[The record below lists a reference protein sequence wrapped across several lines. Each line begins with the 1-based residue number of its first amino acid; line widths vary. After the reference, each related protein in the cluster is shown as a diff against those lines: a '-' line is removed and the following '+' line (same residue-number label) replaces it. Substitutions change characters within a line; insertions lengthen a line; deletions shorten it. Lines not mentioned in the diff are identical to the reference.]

1 MATAPAYKFLP
12 PTLADRLRGLGVSV
26 RKPVEGGLQGLH
38 RSPHHGSSVEFADY
52 REYTRGDP
60 PNLIDWAVYARTDRH
75 VIRRYQEET
84 NLRAY
89 LLLDTSESMGF
100 RDLGRHTKME
110 YACFLAAGL
119 MYVLI
124 SQSDAAGLTLFNETG
139 AKSFPPTGSLDGLR
153 PMLLALEEIKPSG
166 QTRIDQALHQLAER
180 IQRRS
185 LVILISDLLQN
196 PAEIIHGLQHL
207 HHNKHELLVL
217 QPLDA
222 AELSLNFSGL
232 AELRDVET
240 GTRLPIHA
248 DEIREAYAREV
259 QKFLDEIR
267 RGCSSCLADYH
278 LFDTRT
284 PVEEALHAKFGSAP

>member
-1 MATAPAYKFLP
+1 MQSAAYKFLP
-12 PTLADRLRGLGVSV
+12 PELADRLRGLGLAV
-26 RKPVEGGLQGLH
+26 RKPVEGALQGLH

-60 PNLIDWAVYARTDRH
+60 PSLIDWAVYARTDRY

-89 LLLDTSESMGF
+89 LLLDTSESMAF
-100 RDLGRHTKME
+100 RDQGLHTKMD

-119 MYVLI
+119 MYVLV
-124 SQSDAAGLTLFNETG
+124 SQSDAVGLTLFNDTIG
-139 AKSFPPTGSLDGLR
+139 QSFQPTGSLEGLR

-166 QTRIDQALHQLAER
+166 RSNIDQALHRLAEQ

-196 PAEIIHGLQHL
+196 PAQIVRGLQHL
-207 HHNKHELLVL
+207 HHNKHEVLVV

-222 AELSLNFSGL
+222 AEVSLNFGGL
-232 AELRDVET
+232 SELRELET
-240 GTRLPIHA
+240 GARLPVHA
-248 DEIREAYAREV
+248 DEIREAYAQEV

-267 RGCSSCLADYH
+267 RGCLDCLADYH
-278 LFDTRT
+278 LIDTRT
-284 PVEEALHAKFGSAP
+284 PVEEALHAKFGQP